1 MKSISLDVWLP
12 FGYCIALSAIALVT
26 HIATGNSD
34 AWIPAFLCFLPMTFW
49 FAVLSE
55 KKTREHLEAL
65 EARLDRM
72 EAEKAAT
79 PKDR

>member
-1 MKSISLDVWLP
+1 MKRTALDLWLP
-12 FGYCIALSAIALVT
+12 FGYCLALSAIALVT
-26 HIATGNSD
+26 HVASGSSD

-65 EARLDRM
+65 EARLERM
-72 EAEKAAT
+72 EAEKAGVQ
-79 PKDR
+79 R